1 MEGTGKKKGAGFPE
15 MLADGLEAGADALR
29 QRRLA
34 PTTTRGSRVTAL
46 VNDPALAPV
55 SDTLAAGM
63 QTSADWLRDAD
74 LDKLKDG
81 VEKQVKEHPARSL
94 LVALGAGFL
103 IGKVFR
109 RW

>member
-1 MEGTGKKKGAGFPE
+1 MERSEKGKIVGIPRL
-15 MLADGLEAGADALR
+15 LADGLEAGADALR
-29 QRRLA
+29 QRRL
-34 PTTTRGSRVTAL
+34 PRSGGSGSRVTAL

-74 LDKLKDG
+74 LDKIKGD
-81 VEKQVKEHPARSL
+81 VEKQVKEHPGRSL

-103 IGKVFR
+103 LAKLFR
-109 RW
+109 R

>member
-1 MEGTGKKKGAGFPE
+1 MEGSGKERVAGIPE

-34 PTTTRGSRVTAL
+34 PTTAGRSRVTAL
-46 VNDPALAPV
+46 VNDPTIAPV
-55 SDTLAAGM
+55 SDSLAAGM

-74 LDKLKDG
+74 IDKLKEG
-81 VEKQVKEHPARSL
+81 VEKQVKEHPGRSL

-103 IGKVFR
+103 IGKIFR
-109 RW
+109 R

>member
-1 MEGTGKKKGAGFPE
+1 MEASGRDRVAGIPDI
-15 MLADGLEAGADALR
+15 LADGLEAGADALR

-34 PTTTRGSRVTAL
+34 PASGGRSRVTTL

-55 SDTLAAGM
+55 SDTLVAGM

-81 VEKQVKEHPARSL
+81 VESQVKKHPGRSL

-103 IGKVFR
+103 LAKLFR
-109 RW
+109 R

>member
-1 MEGTGKKKGAGFPE
+1 MEGRGKRKVAGFPE

-34 PTTTRGSRVTAL
+34 PTSGGASRVTAL
-46 VNDPALAPV
+46 VNDQAIAPM

-74 LDKLKDG
+74 MDKLKEG
-81 VEKQVKEHPARSL
+81 VEKQVKEHPGRSL

-103 IGKVFR
+103 LAKVFR
-109 RW
+109 R

>member
-1 MEGTGKKKGAGFPE
+1 MEESGKRKVAGFPE
-15 MLADGLEAGADALR
+15 ILADGLEAGADALR

-34 PTTTRGSRVTAL
+34 PTSGRASRVTAL

-74 LDKLKDG
+74 LEKVKDG
-81 VEKQVKEHPARSL
+81 VEKQVKEHPGRSL

-103 IGKVFR
+103 LAKLFR
-109 RW
+109 R